1 MPGKIFSRE
10 EIEYIKSN
18 YPDKRSDEIAD
29 ILNCSLSSVYQIAHK
44 FGIYK
49 SKEFLTS
56 DESGRLNKRLAIVG
70 KKYRFKKGHIPANK
84 GKKMPEEIRK
94 KVTHTFFTK
103 GHEPANTKANGTITV
118 RRDSK
123 DNRYKWIK
131 ISYKNW
137 KMLQVLNWE
146 NKYGPVPKGKILVCK
161 DGNQLNCEP
170 ENWIL
175 ADRALHLDRNAG
187 RSALTDKYIVSKLSP
202 RDKDLQEIMAGS
214 TELIELKRN
223 QLKLKREINER
234 N

>member
-18 YPDKRSDEIAD
+18 YPNKRSDEIAE
-29 ILNCSLSSVYQIAHK
+29 ILGYSISSVYQIAHK

-56 DESGRLNKRLAIVG
+56 DESGRLNKRLAIIG
-70 KKYRFKKGHIPANK
+70 EKSRFKKGHIPANK
-84 GKKMPEEIRK
+84 GKKMPEDIRK
-94 KVTHTFFTK
+94 KVAHTFFNK
-103 GHEPANTKANGTITV
+103 GHEPANTKANGTITI

-123 DNRYKWIK
+123 GNCYKWIK
-131 ISYKNW
+131 ISHKNW
-137 KMLQVLNWE
+137 KMLQILIWE
-146 NKYGPVPKGKILVCK
+146 KKYRPVPKEKILVCK
-161 DGNQLNCEP
+161 DGDQLNCEP

-175 ADRALHLDRNAG
+175 VDRALHLDRNAG

-202 RDKDLQEIMAGS
+202 KNKDLREIIAGS